1 MFSIPDIL
9 INFGVIQMN
18 KSKETIKLNK
28 KSIRKNIIAKRD
40 LNKEENSL
48 KDSKIFNELISLNSY
63 KRAKKIFIYI
73 GFGSEINTK
82 DLIEIMLKEGKEV
95 FVPKV
100 IEKEMIA
107 LKITSLSNL
116 IESKFKILEPV
127 GEKSDIDGE
136 EFDLII
142 MPGVAFDR
150 IGNRIGYGGGYYD
163 KYLKDISSD
172 IKKVALAYELQLVE
186 EIETEEHDLK
196 VDSIITENEVIDI

>member
-1 MFSIPDIL
+1 
-9 INFGVIQMN
+9 MN
-18 KSKETIKLNK
+18 KSKETIKSNK
-28 KSIRKNIIAKRD
+28 KNIRKSIIAKRD
-40 LNKEENSL
+40 LKKEENSL
-48 KDSKIFNELISLNSY
+48 KDSKIFKNLISLNSY

-82 DLIEIMLKEGKEV
+82 SLIEIMLREGKEV

-100 IEKEMIA
+100 LEEEMIA
-107 LKITSLSNL
+107 LKITSLNNL
-116 IESKFKILEPV
+116 IESKFKILEPI

-150 IGNRIGYGGGYYD
+150 SGNRIGYGKGYYD
-163 KYLKDISSD
+163 KYLKDIKSD
-172 IKKVALAYELQLVE
+172 IKKIALAYELQLIE

-196 VDSIITENEVIDI
+196 VDSIITENEIIDI

>member
-1 MFSIPDIL
+1 
-9 INFGVIQMN
+9 MN
-18 KSKETIKLNK
+18 KSKETIKSNK
-28 KSIRKNIIAKRD
+28 KNIRKSIIAKRD
-40 LNKEENSL
+40 LKKEENSL
-48 KDSKIFNELISLNSY
+48 KDSKIFKNLISLNSY
-63 KRAKKIFIYI
+63 KRAKKVFIYI

-82 DLIEIMLKEGKEV
+82 SLIEIMLREGKEV

-100 IEKEMIA
+100 LEEEMIA
-107 LKITSLSNL
+107 LKITSLNNL

-150 IGNRIGYGGGYYD
+150 SGNRIGYGKGYYD
-163 KYLKDISSD
+163 KYLKDIKSD
-172 IKKVALAYELQLVE
+172 IKKIALAYELQLIE

-196 VDSIITENEVIDI
+196 VDSIITENEIIDI

>member
-1 MFSIPDIL
+1 
-9 INFGVIQMN
+9 MN
-18 KSKETIKLNK
+18 KSKETIKANK
-28 KSIRKNIIAKRD
+28 KNIRKSIIAKRD
-40 LNKEENSL
+40 LKKEENSL
-48 KDSKIFNELISLNSY
+48 KDSKIFNNLVSLNSY
-63 KRAKKIFIYI
+63 KRAKKVFVYI

-82 DLIEIMLKEGKEV
+82 SLIEIMLKEGKEV

-100 IEKEMIA
+100 LEEEMIA
-107 LKITSLSNL
+107 LKITSLNNL

-150 IGNRIGYGGGYYD
+150 SGNRIGYGKGYYD
-163 KYLKDISSD
+163 KYLKDIKSD
-172 IKKVALAYELQLVE
+172 IKKIALAYELQLIE

-196 VDSIITENEVIDI
+196 VDSIITENEIIDI

>member
-1 MFSIPDIL
+1 
-9 INFGVIQMN
+9 MN
-18 KSKETIKLNK
+18 KSKETIKSNK
-28 KSIRKNIIAKRD
+28 RNIRKSIIAKRD
-40 LNKEENSL
+40 LKKEENSL
-48 KDSKIFNELISLNSY
+48 KDSKIFKNLISLNSY

-82 DLIEIMLKEGKEV
+82 SLIEIMLREGKEV

-100 IEKEMIA
+100 LEEEMIA
-107 LKITSLSNL
+107 LKITSLNNL
-116 IESKFKILEPV
+116 IESKFKILEPI

-150 IGNRIGYGGGYYD
+150 SGNRIGYGKGYYD
-163 KYLKDISSD
+163 KYLKDIKSD
-172 IKKVALAYELQLVE
+172 IKKIALAYELQLIE

-196 VDSIITENEVIDI
+196 VDSIITENEIIDI

>member
-1 MFSIPDIL
+1 
-9 INFGVIQMN
+9 MN
-18 KSKETIKLNK
+18 KSKETIKSNK
-28 KSIRKNIIAKRD
+28 KNIRKSIIAKRD
-40 LNKEENSL
+40 LKKEENSL
-48 KDSKIFNELISLNSY
+48 NDSKIFNNLISLNSY
-63 KRAKKIFIYI
+63 KRAKKVFIYI

-82 DLIEIMLKEGKEV
+82 SLIEIMLKEGKEV

-100 IEKEMIA
+100 LEEEMIA
-107 LKITSLSNL
+107 LKITSLNNL

-150 IGNRIGYGGGYYD
+150 SGNRIGYGKGYYD
-163 KYLKDISSD
+163 KYLKDVKSD
-172 IKKVALAYELQLVE
+172 IKKIALAYELQLIE

-196 VDSIITENEVIDI
+196 VDSIITENEIIDI

>member
-1 MFSIPDIL
+1 
-9 INFGVIQMN
+9 MN
-18 KSKETIKLNK
+18 KSKETIKSNK
-28 KSIRKNIIAKRD
+28 KNIRKSIIAKRD
-40 LNKEENSL
+40 LKKEENSL
-48 KDSKIFNELISLNSY
+48 NDSKIFNNLISLNSY
-63 KRAKKIFIYI
+63 KRAKKVFVYI

-82 DLIEIMLKEGKEV
+82 SLIEIMLKEGKEV

-100 IEKEMIA
+100 LEEEMIA
-107 LKITSLSNL
+107 LKITSLNNL

-150 IGNRIGYGGGYYD
+150 SGNRIGYGKGYYD
-163 KYLKDISSD
+163 KYLKDVKSD
-172 IKKVALAYELQLVE
+172 IKKIALAYELQLIE

-196 VDSIITENEVIDI
+196 VDSIITENEIIDI

>member
-1 MFSIPDIL
+1 
-9 INFGVIQMN
+9 MN
-18 KSKETIKLNK
+18 KSKETIKSNK
-28 KSIRKNIIAKRD
+28 KNIRKSIIAKRD
-40 LNKEENSL
+40 LKKEENSL
-48 KDSKIFNELISLNSY
+48 KDSKIFNNLISLNSY
-63 KRAKKIFIYI
+63 KRAKKVFIYI

-82 DLIEIMLKEGKEV
+82 GLIEIMLKEGKEV

-100 IEKEMIA
+100 LEEEMIA
-107 LKITSLSNL
+107 LKITSLNNL

-150 IGNRIGYGGGYYD
+150 SGNRIGYGKGYYD
-163 KYLKDISSD
+163 KYLKDVKSD
-172 IKKVALAYELQLVE
+172 IKKIALAYELQLIE

-196 VDSIITENEVIDI
+196 VDSIITENEIIDI

>member
-1 MFSIPDIL
+1 
-9 INFGVIQMN
+9 MN

>member
-1 MFSIPDIL
+1 
-9 INFGVIQMN
+9 MN
-18 KSKETIKLNK
+18 KSKETIKSNK
-28 KSIRKNIIAKRD
+28 RNIRKSIIAKRD
-40 LNKEENSL
+40 LKKEENSL
-48 KDSKIFNELISLNSY
+48 KDSKIFKNLISLNSY

-82 DLIEIMLKEGKEV
+82 SLIEIMLKEGKEV

-100 IEKEMIA
+100 LEEEMIA
-107 LKITSLSNL
+107 LKITSLNNL
-116 IESKFKILEPV
+116 IESKFKILEPI

-150 IGNRIGYGGGYYD
+150 SGNRIGYGKGYYD
-163 KYLKDISSD
+163 KYLKDIKSD
-172 IKKVALAYELQLVE
+172 IKKIALAYELQLIE

-196 VDSIITENEVIDI
+196 VDSIITENEIIDI

>member
-1 MFSIPDIL
+1 
-9 INFGVIQMN
+9 MN
-18 KSKETIKLNK
+18 KSKETIKSNK
-28 KSIRKNIIAKRD
+28 RNIRKSIIAKRD
-40 LNKEENSL
+40 LKKEENSL
-48 KDSKIFNELISLNSY
+48 KDSKIFKNLISLNSY

-82 DLIEIMLKEGKEV
+82 SLIKIMLKEGKEV

-100 IEKEMIA
+100 LEEEMIA
-107 LKITSLSNL
+107 LKITSLNNL

-150 IGNRIGYGGGYYD
+150 SGNRIGYGKGYYD
-163 KYLKDISSD
+163 KYLKDIKSD
-172 IKKVALAYELQLVE
+172 IKKIALAYELQLIE

-196 VDSIITENEVIDI
+196 VDSIITENEIIDI